1 MRSLDNQILKLLS
14 NNDVTFFIPPYQRNY
29 EWGEEMCEILFKD
42 IEKVT
47 NSRDT
52 QHFFGTI
59 IYYAESTILGQPD
72 KYILVDGQQRLTTI
86 MLFLI
91 AARDC
96 VSDDFLK
103 NTIDSK
109 YLKNN
114 NVSGDVEYKIKLKQ
128 VESDWKAYKNII
140 LGEHLDDSD
149 KKSNVFKNYK
159 FFKSKLEKL
168 EQDKI
173 RDLIQEGLVNF
184 NIVTIQLEPERNP
197 WENPQE
203 IFESMNSLGK
213 PLSLADLVR
222 NYLLLGKSSDQQNT
236 LYHNYWLK
244 IEQNLSGDNNAFSV
258 SAFIR
263 DYMQLIDSTS
273 YKKATDTNHKELYRD
288 FKDSF
293 GDDNHEQLIK
303 KLAEYSNEYSILAG
317 YKPSGNIKID
327 QKITDLRTLKVSAF
341 YSFILGVLHLRTEQ
355 KITDDDCL
363 AILDAI
369 FIYIARRRIL
379 RLAKGENKD
388 APLLVKYFDDLIE
401 SEDKK
406 AKMLE
411 ILSNQPYNL
420 RLPNDNEITN
430 YLLSKESNFYN
441 FEIGKFLLS
450 LIEEHLTRNRP
461 TLTDKLLQVEH
472 IMPQTL
478 NETWKNE
485 LGENYQVIH
494 DNYLN
499 NIGNLTLIRHNKE
512 LSNHS
517 FRGKK
522 EIYENNAGMQIAKN
536 KITDQQNWGEEQI
549 KARAKYL
556 VGILVDKIL
565 PINAELK
572 TSNNYSSEKKSIG
585 NRLSFESLDL
595 IGKTIVYFDDA
606 TIVAE
611 VIGDKEVKFEGKVWK
626 LSPLTREIETRKNR
640 RNRSGSY
647 WGVNMWKYEGR
658 TLEEWMNEIKNY
670 ESEVDE
676 NEIE

>member
-29 EWGEEMCEILFKD
+29 EWDEEMCEILFKD
-42 IEKVT
+42 IEKVAKSK
-47 NSRDT
+47 NS
-52 QHFFGTI
+52 QHFFGTV

-72 KYILVDGQQRLTTI
+72 KYILVDGQQRLTTT

-96 VSDDFLK
+96 ISDDSLR

-140 LGEHLDDSD
+140 LGKDLDEIN
-149 KKSNVFKNYK
+149 KKSTVFKNYK

-168 EQDKI
+168 EQDKV
-173 RDLIQEGLVNF
+173 RDLIEKGLVNF
-184 NIVTIQLEPERNP
+184 NVVTIQLESERNH
-197 WENPQE
+197 WEKPQE

-222 NYLLLGKSSDQQNT
+222 NYLLLGKSSTQQNN
-236 LYHNYWLK
+236 LYHNFWLK
-244 IEQNLSGDNNAFSV
+244 IEQNLTGDNNAFSV

-263 DYMQLIDSTS
+263 DYMQLVDIAS

-288 FKDSF
+288 FKDLF
-293 GDDNHEQLIK
+293 DEDNHEQLIK
-303 KLAEYSNEYSILAG
+303 TLAEYSNEYAILAG
-317 YKPSGNIKID
+317 YKSSANNKID

-341 YSFILGVLHLRTEQ
+341 HSFIFGILHLRTEQ

-369 FIYIARRRIL
+369 FVYVARKSIL
-379 RLAKGENKD
+379 GIRKSENKD
-388 APLLVKYFDDLIE
+388 AALFAKYFDELVLATNKRDT
-401 SEDKK
+401 
-406 AKMLE
+406 MLE
-411 ILSNQPYNL
+411 ICANQTFSM
-420 RLPNDNEITN
+420 RLPNDNEIQHF
-430 YLLSKESNFYN
+430 LLSEKSNFYN
-441 FEIGKFLLS
+441 FESGKFLFS
-450 LIEEHLTRNRP
+450 LIEESLTKNRP
-461 TLTDKLLQVEH
+461 TLSDKVLQVEH

-478 NETWKNE
+478 NETWRNE
-485 LGENYQVIH
+485 LGENYKVIH

-499 NIGNLTLIRHNKE
+499 NIGNLTLIRHNQE

-522 EIYENNAGMQIAKN
+522 EIYANNAGMQITKN
-536 KITDQQNWGEEQI
+536 KIVAEQSWGEEQI
-549 KARAKYL
+549 KARGEYL
-556 VGILVDKIL
+556 ADILVDKIL
-565 PINAELK
+565 PVSGGLK
-572 TSNNYSSEKKSIG
+572 DSNNYSSEKRSIG

-595 IGKTIVYFDDA
+595 IGKTIVYFDDGN
-606 TIVAE
+606 IIAE
-611 VIGDKEVKFEGKVWK
+611 VIGNKELKFEDKVWR

-640 RNRSGSY
+640 RNRSGAY
-647 WGVNMWKYEGR
+647 WGANMWKYQGR
-658 TLEEWMNEIKNY
+658 TLEDWMNEIKNY

-676 NEIE
+676 NEVE

>member
-42 IEKVT
+42 IEKVA
-47 NSRDT
+47 NSRNT
-52 QHFFGTI
+52 QHFFGTV

-72 KYILVDGQQRLTTI
+72 KYILVDGQQRLTTT

-91 AARDC
+91 AARDFIT
-96 VSDDFLK
+96 DDSLR

-149 KKSNVFKNYK
+149 KKSIVFKNYK

-168 EQDKI
+168 EQDKV
-173 RDLIQEGLVNF
+173 RDLIEKGLVNF

-197 WENPQE
+197 WEKPQE

-222 NYLLLGKSSDQQNT
+222 NYLLLGKTSAQQNN
-236 LYHNYWLK
+236 LYHNFWLK
-244 IEQNLSGDNNAFSV
+244 IEQNLTGENNNFSV
-258 SAFIR
+258 SSFIR
-263 DYMQLIDSTS
+263 DYMQLVDIAS

-288 FKDSF
+288 FKDLF
-293 GDDNHEQLIK
+293 DDDNHEQLIK
-303 KLAEYSNEYSILAG
+303 KLAEYSNEYAILAG
-317 YKPSGNIKID
+317 YKSSGNIKID

-341 YSFILGVLHLRTEQ
+341 HSFILGVLHLRTEQ
-355 KITDDDCL
+355 KFNDDDCL

-369 FIYIARRRIL
+369 FVYVARKSIL
-379 RLAKGENKD
+379 GIRKSENKD
-388 APLLVKYFDDLIE
+388 AALFAKYFDELVAATNKRD
-401 SEDKK
+401 
-406 AKMLE
+406 AMLD
-411 ILSNQPYNL
+411 ICANQTFAM
-420 RLPNDNEITN
+420 RLPNDTEIRNFLT
-430 YLLSKESNFYN
+430 SEKSNFYN
-441 FEIGKFLLS
+441 FESGRFLLS
-450 LIEEHLTRNRP
+450 LIEESLTKNRP
-461 TLTDKLLQVEH
+461 TLTEKILQVEH

-478 NETWKNE
+478 NDTWKSE
-485 LGENYQVIH
+485 LGANHKVIH

-499 NIGNLTLIRHNKE
+499 NIGNLTLIRHNQE

-536 KITDQQNWGEEQI
+536 KIIDQQNWGEEQI
-549 KARAKYL
+549 KNRSEYL
-556 VGILVDKIL
+556 VGILIDKIL
-565 PINAELK
+565 PISDELK
-572 TSNNYSSEKKSIG
+572 TSNNYSSEKKTIG

-595 IGKTIVYFDDA
+595 IGKPIVYFDDA
-606 TIVAE
+606 SIVAE
-611 VIGDKEVKFEGKVWK
+611 VIGNKEVKFEDKVWR

-640 RNRSGSY
+640 RNRSGAY

-670 ESEVDE
+670 EVEVEE
-676 NEIE
+676 NEME

>member
-14 NNDVTFFIPPYQRNY
+14 NNDITFFIPPYQRNY
-29 EWGEEMCEILFKD
+29 EWDEEMCAILFKD
-42 IEKVT
+42 IEKVA
-47 NSRDT
+47 NNRNT
-52 QHFFGTI
+52 QHFFGTV

-72 KYILVDGQQRLTTI
+72 KYILVDGQQRLTTT

-96 VSDDFLK
+96 ISDDSLK

-140 LGEHLDDSD
+140 LGDHLDEND
-149 KKSNVFKNYK
+149 KKSTVFKNYK

-168 EQDKI
+168 DQNNI
-173 RDLIQEGLVNF
+173 RNLIEHGLVNF

-197 WENPQE
+197 WEKPQE

-222 NYLLLGKSSDQQNT
+222 NYLLLGKTSVQQNN

-244 IEQNLSGDNNAFSV
+244 IEQNLSGDNNVFSV

-263 DYMQLIDSTS
+263 DYMQLVDMTS

-288 FKDSF
+288 FKDLF
-293 GDDNHEQLIK
+293 DDNNHEQLIK
-303 KLAEYSNEYSILAG
+303 KLSEYSKEYAVLAG
-317 YKPSGNIKID
+317 YKSSGNARID
-327 QKITDLRTLKVSAF
+327 QKIADLKTIESSGF
-341 YSFILGVLHLRTEQ
+341 YSFILGFLHLRTEQ
-355 KITDDDCL
+355 KLNDNDTL
-363 AILDAI
+363 GILNAV

-379 RLAKGENKD
+379 RLTQGENKN
-388 APLLVKYFDDLIE
+388 APLLVKHFDMLMEAD
-401 SEDKK
+401 DKE
-406 AKMLE
+406 AAMLE
-411 ILSNQPYNL
+411 ILSNQQYAL
-420 RLPNDNEITN
+420 RLPNDNDITT
-430 YLLSKESNFYN
+430 YLSSTDSNFYN
-441 FEIGKFLLS
+441 LRSSKFLQS
-450 LIEEHLTRNRP
+450 LIEEKLTRSRP
-461 TLTDKLLQVEH
+461 SLNDKLLQIEH

-478 NETWKNE
+478 TETWKNE
-485 LGENYQVIH
+485 LGENYQQIH
-494 DNYLN
+494 DHYLN
-499 NIGNLTLIRHNKE
+499 NIGNLTLIRHNQE

-536 KITDQQNWGEEQI
+536 RITDQQQWGEEQI
-549 KARAKYL
+549 INRAAYL
-556 VGILVDKIL
+556 IGIITEQIL
-565 PINAELK
+565 PLSEHLK
-572 TSNNYSSEKKSIG
+572 TSNNYTTEKRTVSNK
-585 NRLSFESLDL
+585 LSFETLDL
-595 IGKTIVYFDDA
+595 IGKTIVYFDDSN
-606 TIVAE
+606 ILAE
-611 VIGDKEVKFEGKVWK
+611 VIGNKEVKFEDKVWR

-640 RNRSGSY
+640 RNRSGAY

-658 TLEEWMNEIKNY
+658 TLEEWMNEIKNPENELEEN
-670 ESEVDE
+670 ESE
-676 NEIE
+676 

>member
-29 EWGEEMCEILFKD
+29 EWGEEMCEILFSD
-42 IEKVT
+42 IEKVA
-47 NSRDT
+47 NSRNT
-52 QHFFGTI
+52 QHFFGTV

-72 KYILVDGQQRLTTI
+72 KYILVDGQQRLTTT

-96 VSDDFLK
+96 ITDDSLR

-114 NVSGDVEYKIKLKQ
+114 NVSGDVEFKIKLKQ

-140 LGEHLDDSD
+140 LGEHLEDSD
-149 KKSNVFKNYK
+149 KKSTVFKNYK

-168 EQDKI
+168 EQDKV
-173 RDLIQEGLVNF
+173 RDLIEKGLVNF

-197 WENPQE
+197 WEKPQE

-213 PLSLADLVR
+213 PLTLADLVR
-222 NYLLLGKSSDQQNT
+222 NYLLLGKTSTQQDY
-236 LYHNYWLK
+236 LYHNFWLK
-244 IEQNLSGDNNAFSV
+244 IEQNLTGENKTFSV
-258 SAFIR
+258 SSFVR
-263 DYMQLIDSTS
+263 DYMQLVDIVS

-288 FKDSF
+288 FKDLF
-293 GDDNHEQLIK
+293 DEDNHEELIK
-303 KLAEYSNEYSILAG
+303 KLAEYSNDYAILAG
-317 YKPSGNIKID
+317 YKSSGNIKID
-327 QKITDLRTLKVSAF
+327 QKITDLRT
-341 YSFILGVLHLRTEQ
+341 EQ
-355 KITDDDCL
+355 RITNDDCL

-369 FIYIARRRIL
+369 FVYVARKSIL
-379 RLAKGENKD
+379 GIRKSENKD
-388 APLLVKYFDDLIE
+388 AALFAKYFDELVSATNKRDAVLDIC
-401 SEDKK
+401 
-406 AKMLE
+406 A
-411 ILSNQPYNL
+411 NQTFAM
-420 RLPNDNEITN
+420 RLPNDNEIRN
-430 YLLSKESNFYN
+430 FLLSEKSNFYN
-441 FEIGKFLLS
+441 FESSRFLLS
-450 LIEEHLTRNRP
+450 LIEESLTKNRP
-461 TLTDKLLQVEH
+461 TLTEKLLQVEH

-478 NETWKNE
+478 NDTWKSE
-485 LGENYQVIH
+485 LGVNHKIIY
-494 DNYLN
+494 DNYVN
-499 NIGNLTLIRHNKE
+499 NIGNLTLIRHNQE

-536 KITDQQNWGEEQI
+536 KIIDQQHWGEEQI
-549 KARAKYL
+549 KNRAEYL

-565 PINAELK
+565 PISDELK
-572 TSNNYSSEKKSIG
+572 SSNNYSSEKKSIG

-606 TIVAE
+606 SIVAE
-611 VIGDKEVKFEGKVWK
+611 VIGNKELKYEDKVWR
-626 LSPLTREIETRKNR
+626 LTPLTREIETRKNR

-658 TLEEWMNEIKNY
+658 TLEDWMSERNNY
-670 ESEVDE
+670 ELEFEE
-676 NEIE
+676 NDTE

>member
-42 IEKVT
+42 IEKVA
-47 NSRDT
+47 NSRNT
-52 QHFFGTI
+52 QHFFGTV

-72 KYILVDGQQRLTTI
+72 KYILVDGQQRLTTT

-96 VSDDFLK
+96 ITDDSLR

-149 KKSNVFKNYK
+149 KKSTVFKNYK

-168 EQDKI
+168 EQDKV
-173 RDLIQEGLVNF
+173 RDLIEKGLVNF

-197 WENPQE
+197 WEKPQE

-222 NYLLLGKSSDQQNT
+222 NYLLLGKTSAQQNN
-236 LYHNYWLK
+236 LYHNFWLK
-244 IEQNLSGDNNAFSV
+244 IEQNLTGDNNNFSV
-258 SAFIR
+258 SSFIR
-263 DYMQLIDSTS
+263 DYMQLVDIAS

-288 FKDSF
+288 FKDLF
-293 GDDNHEQLIK
+293 DDDNHEQLIK
-303 KLAEYSNEYSILAG
+303 KLAEYSNEYAILAG
-317 YKPSGNIKID
+317 YKSSGNIKID

-341 YSFILGVLHLRTEQ
+341 HSFILGVLHLRTEQ
-355 KITDDDCL
+355 KFSDDDCL

-369 FIYIARRRIL
+369 FVYVARKSIL
-379 RLAKGENKD
+379 GIRKSENKD
-388 APLLVKYFDDLIE
+388 AALFAKYFDELVAATNKRD
-401 SEDKK
+401 
-406 AKMLE
+406 AMLD
-411 ILSNQPYNL
+411 ICANQTFAM
-420 RLPNDNEITN
+420 RLPNDNEILN
-430 YLLSKESNFYN
+430 FLISDKSNFYN
-441 FEIGKFLLS
+441 FESGRFLLS
-450 LIEEHLTRNRP
+450 LIEEVLTKNRP
-461 TLTDKLLQVEH
+461 TLTEKILQVEH

-478 NETWKNE
+478 NDTWKSE
-485 LGENYQVIH
+485 LGANHKVIY

-499 NIGNLTLIRHNKE
+499 NIGNLTLIRHNQE

-536 KITDQQNWGEEQI
+536 KIIDQQNWGEEQI
-549 KARAKYL
+549 KNRAEYL
-556 VGILVDKIL
+556 VGILIDKIL
-565 PINAELK
+565 PISDELK

-606 TIVAE
+606 SIVAE
-611 VIGDKEVKFEGKVWK
+611 VIGNKEVKFEDKVWR

-640 RNRSGSY
+640 RNRSGAY

-670 ESEVDE
+670 EAEVEE
-676 NEIE
+676 NEME

>member
-29 EWGEEMCEILFKD
+29 EWGEEMCQILFKD
-42 IEKVT
+42 IEKVA
-47 NSRDT
+47 NSKNA
-52 QHFFGTI
+52 QHFFGTV

-72 KYILVDGQQRLTTI
+72 KYILVDGQQRLTTT

-96 VSDDFLK
+96 ITDDSLK

-149 KKSNVFKNYK
+149 RKSIVFKNYK

-168 EQDKI
+168 EQDKV
-173 RDLIQEGLVNF
+173 RDLIEKGLVNF

-197 WENPQE
+197 WEKPQE

-222 NYLLLGKSSDQQNT
+222 NYLLLGKTSAQQNN
-236 LYHNYWLK
+236 LYHNFWLK
-244 IEQNLSGDNNAFSV
+244 IEQNLTGDNNTFSV
-258 SAFIR
+258 SSFIR
-263 DYMQLIDSTS
+263 DYMQLVDIAS

-288 FKDSF
+288 FKDLF
-293 GDDNHEQLIK
+293 DDDNHEQLIK
-303 KLAEYSNEYSILAG
+303 KLSDYSNEYTILAG
-317 YKPSGNIKID
+317 YKSSGNIKID

-341 YSFILGVLHLRTEQ
+341 HSFILGVLHLRTEQ
-355 KITDDDCL
+355 KINDDDCW

-369 FIYIARRRIL
+369 FVYVARKSIL
-379 RLAKGENKD
+379 GIRKSENKD
-388 APLLVKYFDDLIE
+388 AALFAKYFDELVAATNKRD
-401 SEDKK
+401 
-406 AKMLE
+406 AMLA
-411 ILSNQPYNL
+411 ICANQTFAM
-420 RLPNDNEITN
+420 RLPNDNEIRN
-430 YLLSKESNFYN
+430 FLLSEKSNFYN
-441 FEIGKFLLS
+441 FESGRFLLS
-450 LIEEHLTRNRP
+450 LIEESLTKNRP
-461 TLTDKLLQVEH
+461 TLTEKILQVEH

-478 NETWKNE
+478 NDTWKSE
-485 LGENYQVIH
+485 LGANHKVIY

-499 NIGNLTLIRHNKE
+499 NIGNLTLIRHNQE

-536 KITDQQNWGEEQI
+536 NIIDQQNWGEEQI
-549 KARAKYL
+549 KNRAEYL

-565 PINAELK
+565 PISDELK
-572 TSNNYSSEKKSIG
+572 SSNNYSSEKKSIG
-585 NRLSFESLDL
+585 NRLSFESLGL
-595 IGKTIVYFDDA
+595 IGKSIVYFDDA
-606 TIVAE
+606 SIVAE
-611 VIGDKEVKFEGKVWK
+611 VISNKEVKYEDKVWR

-640 RNRSGSY
+640 RNRSGAY
-647 WGVNMWKYEGR
+647 WGINRWEYEGR
-658 TLEEWMNEIKNY
+658 TLEEWM
-670 ESEVDE
+670 SEVKTNE
-676 NEIE
+676 VEIEEYDTD

>member
-29 EWGEEMCEILFKD
+29 EWGEEMCQILFKD
-42 IEKVT
+42 IEKVA
-47 NSRDT
+47 NSKNA
-52 QHFFGTI
+52 QHFFGTV

-72 KYILVDGQQRLTTI
+72 KYILVDGQQRLTTT

-96 VSDDFLK
+96 ITDDSLK

-149 KKSNVFKNYK
+149 RKSIVFKNYK

-168 EQDKI
+168 EQDKV
-173 RDLIQEGLVNF
+173 RDLIEKGLVNF

-197 WENPQE
+197 WEKPQE

-222 NYLLLGKSSDQQNT
+222 NYLLLGKTSAQQNN
-236 LYHNYWLK
+236 LYHNFWLK
-244 IEQNLSGDNNAFSV
+244 IEQNLTGDNNTFSV
-258 SAFIR
+258 SSFIR
-263 DYMQLIDSTS
+263 DYMQLVDIAS

-288 FKDSF
+288 FKDLF
-293 GDDNHEQLIK
+293 DDDNHEQLIK
-303 KLAEYSNEYSILAG
+303 KLSDYSNEYTILAG
-317 YKPSGNIKID
+317 YKSSGNIKID

-341 YSFILGVLHLRTEQ
+341 HSFILGVLHLRTEQ
-355 KITDDDCL
+355 KINDDDCW

-369 FIYIARRRIL
+369 FVYVARKSIL
-379 RLAKGENKD
+379 GIRKSENKD
-388 APLLVKYFDDLIE
+388 AALFAKYFDELVAATNKRD
-401 SEDKK
+401 
-406 AKMLE
+406 AMLA
-411 ILSNQPYNL
+411 ICANQTFTM
-420 RLPNDNEITN
+420 RLPNDNEIRN
-430 YLLSKESNFYN
+430 FLLSEKSNFYN
-441 FEIGKFLLS
+441 FESGRFLLS
-450 LIEEHLTRNRP
+450 LIEESLTKNRP
-461 TLTDKLLQVEH
+461 TLTEKILQVEH

-478 NETWKNE
+478 NDTWKSE
-485 LGENYQVIH
+485 LGANHKVIY

-499 NIGNLTLIRHNKE
+499 NIGNLTLIRHNQE

-536 KITDQQNWGEEQI
+536 KIIDQQNWGEEQI
-549 KARAKYL
+549 KNRAEYL

-565 PINAELK
+565 PISDELK
-572 TSNNYSSEKKSIG
+572 SSNNYSSEKKSIG
-585 NRLSFESLDL
+585 NRLSFESLGL
-595 IGKTIVYFDDA
+595 IGKSIVYFDDA
-606 TIVAE
+606 SIVAE
-611 VIGDKEVKFEGKVWK
+611 VISNKEVKYEDKVWR

-640 RNRSGSY
+640 RNRSGAY
-647 WGVNMWKYEGR
+647 WGINRWEYEGR
-658 TLEEWMNEIKNY
+658 TLEEWM
-670 ESEVDE
+670 SEVKTNE
-676 NEIE
+676 VEIEEYDTD